1 MASSLLSDPIH
12 SECWD
17 KVQRLTGNMGMP
29 GISLMIPPQASSKVK
44 ALSHDLR
51 VVPHSIYDNNRE
63 NNFQGTSL
71 HLSFTN
77 WRRPFD
83 VEGRGTIDES
93 IFYVESVVSVHD
105 CGKWVADIDLLAIAP
120 FYFESLAPDC
130 CCEGKG
136 DGEITSI
143 DSWEEVLDLPENV
156 GVVRAHG
163 NWAARLA
170 VLSVC
175 WIRMPMEK
183 IIVVHP
189 QKGFCPKCISARF
202 LAFTGLSTG
211 VVID

>member
-1 MASSLLSDPIH
+1 
-12 SECWD
+12 
-17 KVQRLTGNMGMP
+17 
-29 GISLMIPPQASSKVK
+29 
-44 ALSHDLR
+44 LSHDLR
-51 VVPHSIYDNNRE
+51 VVPHSIYDNRE

-93 IFYVESVVSVHD
+93 VFYVESVVSVHD
-105 CGKWVADIDLLAIAP
+105 RGKWVADIDLFAISP
-120 FYFESLAPDC
+120 LYFESLAPDC

-163 NWAARLA
+163 NWPARLA
-170 VLSVC
+170 VLAVC
-175 WIRMPMEK
+175 QVENDREVLI
-183 IIVVHP
+183 VHP
-189 QKGFCPKCISARF
+189 QKGFCPKCISAQI
-202 LAFTGLSTG
+202 LKFTGLSTG
-211 VVID
+211 LVID